1 MEKIEQTAIIDPS
14 GLQYDAYQAICMKL
28 QAKAKQA
35 ETPVRLIVVTSTTAE
50 EGQET
55 VAANLAVVMAKTGVK
70 TLLLDCD
77 FRTPVL
83 HEVFQLP
90 NRGLTDCFTAG
101 ADYHEFVQHVADTE
115 LDIVTSGTSVT
126 NAGELLSGRQMQELL
141 QAVRSEYDYVFVNT
155 PPVLAS
161 ADAISIS
168 GKADGVILGVP
179 VGLYFEQH
187 DRGIKKLCLPL
198 FYNQQINRLH
208 GFDMRIATDFSFI
221 MFKNLL

>member
-1 MEKIEQTAIIDPS
+1 MKKTELTAIKDSS
-14 GLQYDAYQAICMKL
+14 GLQYDAYQAVCMKL
-28 QAKAKQA
+28 QARAKQSENPA
-35 ETPVRLIVVTSTTAE
+35 CVIVVTSTTAK
-50 EGQET
+50 EGQEE

-77 FRTPVL
+77 FRAPVL
-83 HEVFQLP
+83 HDVFQLP
-90 NRGLTDCFTAG
+90 NKGLADCLSAG

-126 NAGELLSGRQMQELL
+126 NAGELLSGQKMQELL

-168 GKADGVILGVP
+168 GKADGVILVIASGKNEAKLINKAKVT
-179 VGLYFEQH
+179 LEQT
-187 DRGIKKLCLPL
+187 G
-198 FYNQQINRLH
+198 
-208 GFDMRIATDFSFI
+208 AS
-221 MFKNLL
+221 LLGCILNNTTEE

>member
-1 MEKIEQTAIIDPS
+1 MEKIELTAMKDPT
-14 GLQYDAYQAICMKL
+14 GLQYDVYQAICMKL

-35 ETPVRLIVVTSTTAE
+35 EKPVRVIVVTSTTAE
-50 EGQET
+50 EGQEA

-90 NRGLTDCFTAG
+90 NRGLTDCLTTG
-101 ADYHEFVQHVADTE
+101 ADYHEFVQHVVEAD
-115 LDIVTSGTSVT
+115 LDIVTGGAAVA

-141 QAVRSEYDYVFVNT
+141 QTVRGEYDYVFVNT

-161 ADAISIS
+161 ADAISVS
-168 GKADGVILGVP
+168 SKADGVILVIASGKNEAKLINKAKVT
-179 VGLYFEQH
+179 LEQI
-187 DRGIKKLCLPL
+187 G
-198 FYNQQINRLH
+198 
-208 GFDMRIATDFSFI
+208 AS
-221 MFKNLL
+221 LLGCILNNTTEE

>member
-1 MEKIEQTAIIDPS
+1 MEKIELTAMKDPS

-28 QAKAKQA
+28 QAKAKQS
-35 ETPVRLIVVTSTTAE
+35 EKPIRVIVVTSTTAD

-90 NRGLTDCFTAG
+90 NQGLTDCLTAG
-101 ADYHEFVQHVADTE
+101 SDYHEFVQHIADAD
-115 LDIVTSGTSVT
+115 LDIMTGGTPVA
-126 NAGELLSGRQMQELL
+126 NAGELLSARQMQELL
-141 QAVRSEYDYVFVNT
+141 QAVRSEYEYVFLNT

-161 ADAISIS
+161 ADAISVS
-168 GKADGVILGVP
+168 GKADGVILVIASGKNEAKLVNKAK
-179 VGLYFEQH
+179 VTLEQT
-187 DRGIKKLCLPL
+187 G
-198 FYNQQINRLH
+198 
-208 GFDMRIATDFSFI
+208 AS
-221 MFKNLL
+221 LLGCILNNTTEE